1 MRVGRCCHAVH
12 AVQTTPRP
20 LYADLSRI
28 PPSIERHVRLRPLEP
43 HAARRLRSIVVNA
56 IGTALL
62 VFAVVLGATLLG
74 SSLGRKLPRNQV
86 TGETWSSVSLG
97 IGFISTMAAIVLGL
111 LVASAKASYDTK
123 HDEVQSAAAKLI
135 VLDRTLR
142 QYGTE
147 AEPVRALLLDRVK
160 SAASMRWLK
169 GDEASSGARTAPPPP
184 TTYGYEQIWLSVR
197 TLAPANDVQRALQAR
212 ALETIDQLGQ
222 MRWLLTAQSSEGIST
237 PMLVALVVW
246 LAVIAGCAGVFAPR
260 HRTMFVV
267 ALLCAMAVSGTI
279 FLLMELYD
287 PFGGV
292 MRMSNAPMQ
301 TALDALSRP

>member
-1 MRVGRCCHAVH
+1 MPSMQYRQPLHRC
-12 AVQTTPRP
+12 TPICQGQPP
-20 LYADLSRI
+20 LENGTAD
-28 PPSIERHVRLRPLEP
+28 PLEP
-43 HAARRLRSIVVNA
+43 DGARRLISIAVNA
-56 IGTALL
+56 IVTALI

-74 SSLGRKLPRNQV
+74 SSLGRRLPTNQV
-86 TGETWSSVSLG
+86 SGETWSSVSLG

-123 HDEVQSAAAKLI
+123 HDEVQTAAAKLV

-147 AEPVRALLLDRVK
+147 AQPVRALLLDRVK
-160 SAASMRWLK
+160 SMASMRWLRA
-169 GDEASSGARTAPPPP
+169 DEASSGSRTAPV
-184 TTYGYEQIWLSVR
+184 TYGYEQIWLAVR
-197 TLAPANDVQRALQAR
+197 TLSPTNDVQRGLQAR
-212 ALETIDQLGQ
+212 ALEIIDQLGQ
-222 MRWLLTAQSSEGIST
+222 MRWLLTTQSSEGISI

-260 HRTMFVV
+260 HRTMFVI

-292 MRMSNAPMQ
+292 MRMSSAPMQ
-301 TALDALSRP
+301 TALDVLSQP

>member
-1 MRVGRCCHAVH
+1 M
-12 AVQTTPRP
+12 
-20 LYADLSRI
+20 
-28 PPSIERHVRLRPLEP
+28 
-43 HAARRLRSIVVNA
+43 RRLRSIVMNA
-56 IGTALL
+56 LVTALV
-62 VFAVVLGATLLG
+62 VFAVLMGASLLG
-74 SSLGRKLPRNQV
+74 SSLGRRLPRNQV

-97 IGFISTMAAIVLGL
+97 LGFISTMAAIVLGL
-111 LVASAKASYDTK
+111 LVASAKGSYDTK
-123 HDEVQSAAAKLI
+123 HDQVQSAAAKFI

-142 QYGTE
+142 QYGPETQS
-147 AEPVRALLLDRVK
+147 VRALLLDRVK
-160 SAASMRWLK
+160 SLAIMDWVK
-169 GDEASSGARTAPPPP
+169 KEQASSDPRIATAPPA
-184 TTYGYEQIWLSVR
+184 TYGYEQIWLAVR
-197 TLAPANDVQRALQAR
+197 TRSPANDVQRALQAR
-212 ALETIDQLGQ
+212 ALDILDQLGQ
-222 MRWLLTAQSSEGIST
+222 TRWLLTAQSSEGISV

-260 HRTMFVV
+260 HKTMLVV